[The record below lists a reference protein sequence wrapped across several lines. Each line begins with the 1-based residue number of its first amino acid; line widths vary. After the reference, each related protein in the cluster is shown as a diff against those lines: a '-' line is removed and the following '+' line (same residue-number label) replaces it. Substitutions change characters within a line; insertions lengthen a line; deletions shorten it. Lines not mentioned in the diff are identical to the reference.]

1 MSIFR
6 YVLLALS
13 LLLTACQQ
21 PVPHY
26 SAQQW
31 EAQRPQ
37 VEALTQWNLTGKLA
51 IVTAKKKGSLR
62 LFWQQNGDDYRL
74 NLSTVL
80 GTRVLELSR
89 QGNRILLTDEDG
101 KEHVS
106 NDPALLIYRL
116 TGWLLPIDEL
126 PTWIKGLPGA
136 AQYGLSQDG
145 QLAWVQD
152 EQWQL
157 TYQEFASQATG
168 RGELRLPTRLD
179 LKGPDTRL
187 KLMINQWNLQP

>member
-1 MSIFR
+1 M
-6 YVLLALS
+6 
-13 LLLTACQQ
+13 
-21 PVPHY
+21 
-26 SAQQW
+26 
-31 EAQRPQ
+31 
-37 VEALTQWNLTGKLA
+37 
-51 IVTAKKKGSLR
+51 
-62 LFWQQNGDDYRL
+62 
-74 NLSTVL
+74 
-80 GTRVLELSR
+80 LELSR